1 MAKITNKMKNLK
13 KMKITIKNGE
23 TANNGE
29 TGKPVS
35 RKILLERLNRF
46 YQCRD
51 FELSHLW
58 QRSVFLGAFL
68 VLVFSGYGYML
79 ISKWDKIIEIKKI
92 SQDYMLLHFIAVGL
106 AFTGIIISI
115 LWIMMGKSSK
125 AWYEVYES
133 RICDIEARKEMG
145 IEENYR
151 MGVYGSE
158 AKTINSS
165 LLSKKGGK
173 YSPSKINIAI
183 GQFSLALC
191 FLIGTAHIWCLIADM
206 SPNTFFDKDILLSC
220 MLFFFFIFVVA
231 EFLKDALK
239 STNL

>member
-1 MAKITNKMKNLK
+1 
-13 KMKITIKNGE
+13 
-23 TANNGE
+23 
-29 TGKPVS
+29 
-35 RKILLERLNRF
+35 
-46 YQCRD
+46 
-51 FELSHLW
+51 
-58 QRSVFLGAFL
+58 
-68 VLVFSGYGYML
+68 ML

-106 AFTGIIISI
+106 ALTGIIISI

-151 MGVYGSE
+151 MGEYGSE
-158 AKTINSS
+158 AKTINNS
-165 LLSKKGGK
+165 LLSTKGGK

-183 GQFSLALC
+183 GQFSLVLW
-191 FLIGTAHIWCLIADM
+191 FLIGTFHFWNLITKISGND
-206 SPNTFFDKDILLSC
+206 SFVKDVLLSGLLC
-220 MLFFFFIFVVA
+220 FFFIFVVV